1 MKKPDIP
8 ITDDH
13 IHIDP
18 VNGRGFEAAKDFRR
32 AGGTHLFLVTKPSS
46 SFGILPHTGREYA
59 RVFDETIAVAEHVRA
74 LGIQVFV
81 VLGIHPAEIT
91 RLSAGS
97 PLPEAVAAMRRGLD
111 IAATYI
117 AEGKAVALKSGR
129 PHYPVPDPVRSASN
143 DLLSHALNLAAELE
157 CAVQV
162 HAETGPCADIV
173 PMAERAGLM
182 PGKVVKHYATPD
194 TPLTPSFLATLPD
207 IPELAGIHRS
217 FTMESDYMDE
227 NARPGAVIGPKSV
240 PKITFRLLDEGLITK
255 EDAYRIHKETPEK
268 VYGVEIQL

>member
-18 VNGRGFEAAKDFRR
+18 VNGRGLEAAKDFMR

-46 SFGILPHTGREYA
+46 SFGIIPQTGREYA
-59 RVFDETIAVAEHVRA
+59 RVFDETILVADQVRA
-74 LGIQVFV
+74 LGIRVFV

-91 RLSAGS
+91 RLSKET
-97 PLPEAVAAMRRGLD
+97 PLPDVVEAMKQGLCLAAS
-111 IAATYI
+111 YI

-129 PHYPVPDPVRSASN
+129 PHYPVPDHVLTASN
-143 DLLSHALNLAAELE
+143 TVLSHALTLAAELD

-173 PMAERAGLM
+173 LLAERAGLN

-194 TPLTPSFLATLPD
+194 TPLTPSFLATHPD
-207 IPELAGIHRS
+207 IPELARIHRS

-227 NARPGAVIGPKSV
+227 NSRPGAVIGPKSV
-240 PKITFRLLDEGLITK
+240 PRTTFRLLTEGLITK
-255 EDAYRIHKETPEK
+255 EDTYRIHKETPEK
-268 VYGVEIQL
+268 VYGVEIKL